1 MADPNDEIQRR
12 TSLVIQTLP
21 ILLIPIGVGLISIFL
36 LRFTVGDPP
45 IAAGV
50 DLPSPLPI
58 ILMLVVFFSALIVLV
73 RLRRPTISALG
84 LIGVWTI
91 ATVGAILQRGV
102 SSNMVALLIIPICVA
117 GLLFDA
123 VASIS
128 LAALATLLVLSMA
141 WLEVRTI
148 RITEVTAFPPPE
160 LAPVSAAMIWISLFW
175 IMATLTSILS
185 NSLHRALRES
195 RRRAAELRELSDE
208 LEARVQAQAA
218 QLVDQAQARAVI
230 EERARLAREIHD
242 TIAQGLA
249 GVAVQIGAAR
259 QGIALLPDDADPQ
272 LREALDE
279 NLTIAERATRE
290 TLSEAR
296 RSVWNLRTP
305 LLDRAGLHEALQQI
319 AAHAALPTEVQI
331 TGEPWPLGHDAE
343 AALLRVAQESLANTA
358 KHAQARRA
366 TLRLSYGADSL
377 TFQVGDDGRGFPP
390 ALLDQRPAP
399 TPAGG
404 FGLVGMEERIS
415 ALGGRLAL
423 ENDGGACVTVTLPR

>member
-12 TSLVIQTLP
+12 GSLVLQTLP
-21 ILLIPIGVGLISIFL
+21 ILLIPIGVGLISIL
-36 LRFTVGDPP
+36 ILRFTVGDPP
-45 IAAGV
+45 VAPGV
-50 DLPSPLPI
+50 RPPGQLSP
-58 ILMLVVFFSALIVLV
+58 ILLLVVFFSALIVLV
-73 RLRRPTISALG
+73 RLRRPTISALA
-84 LIGVWTI
+84 LIGVWTL
-91 ATVGAILQRGV
+91 ATVGAILQSGV
-102 SSNMVALLIIPICVA
+102 GSNLVALLIIPICVA

-123 VASIS
+123 AASIS
-128 LAALATLLVLSMA
+128 LAALATLLVGSMA
-141 WLEVRTI
+141 WLELQAVQ
-148 RITEVTAFPPPE
+148 ITQITTFPPPE
-160 LAPVSAAMIWISLFW
+160 LAPVASAMIWISLFW
-175 IMATLTSILS
+175 IIAALTSILS
-185 NSLHRALRES
+185 TSLHRALRES
-195 RRRAAELRELSDE
+195 RRRAAELRELSAE

-259 QGIALLPDDADPQ
+259 QGLALLPDDADPQ
-272 LREALDE
+272 LRSALAE
-279 NLTIAERATRE
+279 NLTLAEHTTRE

-305 LLDRAGLHEALQQI
+305 LLDRAGLHDALQQI
-319 AAHAALPTEVQI
+319 AAHAALPTELRI
-331 TGEPWPLGHDAE
+331 AGEPWPLGHDAE

-390 ALLDQRPAP
+390 ALLDRRPAP
-399 TPAGG
+399 TPSGG
-404 FGLVGMEERIS
+404 FGLMGIEERIS
-415 ALGGRLAL
+415 ALGGQLVL
-423 ENDGGACVTVTLPR
+423 DNNGGACVTVTLPR